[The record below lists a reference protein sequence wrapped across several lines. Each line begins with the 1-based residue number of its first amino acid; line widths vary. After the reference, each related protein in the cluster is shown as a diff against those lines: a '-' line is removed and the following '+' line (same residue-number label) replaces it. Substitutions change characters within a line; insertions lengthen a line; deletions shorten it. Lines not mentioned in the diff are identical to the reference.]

1 MNPRMQEEEVRPE
14 RVITD
19 GREWIVVDGAG
30 GSAHGTAAGWPLRRT
45 HAWLH
50 AARADGEVVTTLLG
64 LEERM
69 RTDAGVCDL
78 APVLTAE
85 ASVERATLEHFT
97 SHPWPTWRFR
107 AGEVVVE
114 RSLFMIHGHH
124 AVVIGYRHVLGGAAR
139 LRVSPLIVARDPDA
153 IPRESPDLQGLSQAI
168 PGRARI
174 QITASDPTLT
184 FWHQGIFVANRL
196 WRRGI
201 SHDLEPRKS
210 EEDALIPGHFDVDL
224 APGETVVLVA
234 STEEGLFRA
243 LASEGRLGTPPPET
257 LSECVAV
264 LAQTERG
271 RRSAVLAS
279 AVQGADY
286 TARQA
291 AAAHGD
297 GLLARR
303 SSPLI
308 EADDPWTQR
317 LAWACAQ
324 GLARRDGRLTLLD
337 PFPGVVERPTSTL
350 RALPG
355 LISMRA
361 FETVGEILRGLA
373 GYLDDGLIPSSLE
386 GGSRSGYQDPEPS
399 LWMIHAAELLARRS
413 EDPATIR
420 DLYPQLESVLQ
431 YYRGGTRAGIRV
443 DGDGLLQVGDE
454 GIKSAALNALWYHAL
469 VAMAQMA
476 RLVGRK
482 ENAAF
487 FLAWA
492 RQHGQCFNETFWDEE
507 TGTVHEA
514 VAPSGPVRGLRP
526 ELLLAVSLTPSVL
539 PAERAAQLVSS
550 VERELFT
557 PLGLRPDPDAVHV
570 EPMWLGT
577 FLAAYLRAHGR
588 SAEAHA
594 RTRAWLESLRQRLDE
609 CTSGHVP
616 ALFDWPARRTRRG
629 SPLPPLEE
637 ARPRGVSPLA
647 AAELQRAWIEEVA
660 HAEAPV
666 TNA

>member
-1 MNPRMQEEEVRPE
+1 MSTGQEVHSPE
-14 RVITD
+14 LATTD
-19 GREWIVVDGAG
+19 AREWLIVDGAG
-30 GSAHGTAAGWPLRRT
+30 GSGHGTVAGWPLRRT

-50 AARADGEVVTTLLG
+50 ATSPSGDVLTTLLG
-64 LEERM
+64 FEERL
-69 RTDAGVCDL
+69 RADAGVYDL

-85 ASVERATLEHFT
+85 TSIDRAILELFT
-97 SHPWPTWRFR
+97 TQPWPMWRFR
-107 AGEVVVE
+107 AGDVIVE
-114 RSLFMIHGHH
+114 RSLFMVHGHH
-124 AVVIGYRHVLGGAAR
+124 ALVIGYRHLGGGAAR
-139 LRVSPLIVARDPDA
+139 LRLSPLIVARDPDA
-153 IPRESPDLQGLSQAI
+153 IQRESPDLQGVAQAI
-168 PGRARI
+168 PGRVRI
-174 QITASDPTLT
+174 QITPADPTLT
-184 FWHQGIFVANRL
+184 LWHQGVFATNRL

-201 SHDLEPRKS
+201 AHGLEPRRT
-210 EEDALIPGHFDVDL
+210 EEDALIPGHLDL
-224 APGETVVLVA
+224 DLQIGETVVVVA
-234 STEEGLFRA
+234 STEEGLFRT

-257 LSECVAV
+257 LAECVAV

-303 SSPLI
+303 ASPLI
-308 EADDPWTQR
+308 EPDDPWTQR
-317 LAWACAQ
+317 LAWATAQ

-337 PFPGVVERPTSTL
+337 PFPGAVERPTSTL

-361 FETVGEILRGLA
+361 FETVGEILRGLS
-373 GYLDDGLIPSSLE
+373 GYLDDGLIPSSIE
-386 GGSRSGYQDPEPS
+386 GGSRTGYQDPEPS

-413 EDPATIR
+413 EDPETIR

-469 VAMAQMA
+469 VAMAQIA
-476 RLVGRK
+476 RLMGRK
-482 ENAAF
+482 ENAAY

-492 RQHGQCFNETFWDEE
+492 RQHGQCFNDTFWDEAS
-507 TGTVHEA
+507 GTVHEA
-514 VAPSGPVRGLRP
+514 VAKSGPLRGLRP

-539 PAERAAQLVSS
+539 PAERAARLVEN
-550 VERELFT
+550 VERALFT
-557 PLGLRPDPDAVHV
+557 PLGLRPDADAVHV

-577 FLAAYLRAHGR
+577 FLAAYLRAKGR
-588 SAEAHA
+588 NPEAHA
-594 RTRAWLESLRQRLDE
+594 QTRAWLAVLRRRLDE
-609 CTSGHVP
+609 STSGHVP
-616 ALFDWPARRTRRG
+616 AVFDWPARRTRRG

-660 HAEAPV
+660 HAEPSVSAR
-666 TNA
+666 

>member
-1 MNPRMQEEEVRPE
+1 MTTGQEVHPDL
-14 RVITD
+14 VTTD
-19 GREWIVVDGAG
+19 AREWIVVDGAG
-30 GSAHGTAAGWPLRRT
+30 GSAHGSVGGWPLRRT

-50 AARADGEVVTTLLG
+50 ATKSHGEVVTVLLG
-64 LEERM
+64 LEERL
-69 RTDAGVCDL
+69 RTDAGVFDL
-78 APVLTAE
+78 APVLTGE
-85 ASVERATLEHFT
+85 ASVESAVFEHF
-97 SHPWPTWRFR
+97 SPQPWPTWRYR
-107 AGEVVVE
+107 ASDVVIE
-114 RSLFMIHGHH
+114 RSLFMIQGHH
-124 AVVIGYRHVLGGAAR
+124 AVVVGYRHVSGGVAR
-139 LRVSPLIVARDPDA
+139 LRLSPLIVARDPDA
-153 IPRESPDLQGLSQAI
+153 ILREGPDLQGLAQDI
-168 PGRARI
+168 PGRVRI
-174 QITASDPTLT
+174 QITPLDPTLT
-184 FWHQGIFVANRL
+184 FWHQGRFIANRL

-201 SHDLEPRKS
+201 AHGLEPRKS
-210 EEDALIPGHFDVDL
+210 EEDALVPGHLDL
-224 APGETVVLVA
+224 DLEPSEAAVIVA
-234 STEEGLFRA
+234 STEESLFRH
-243 LASEGRLGTPPPET
+243 LASEGRLGTPPPGT
-257 LSECVAV
+257 LAECVAV

-291 AAAHGD
+291 AAAHGE
-297 GLLARR
+297 GVLARR
-303 SSPLI
+303 PSPLI

-337 PFPGVVERPTSTL
+337 PFPAAIERPTATL

-361 FETVGEILRGLA
+361 FETVSEILRGLT

-386 GGSRSGYQDPEPS
+386 GGIRSGYQDPEPS

-443 DGDGLLQVGDE
+443 DSDGLLQVGDE

-492 RQHGQCFNETFWDEE
+492 RQHGQCFNDTFWDDAS
-507 TGTVHEA
+507 GTLHEA
-514 VAPSGPVRGLRP
+514 VARSGPVRGLRP
-526 ELLLAVSLTPSVL
+526 EHLLAVSLTPPVL
-539 PAERAAQLVSS
+539 PPERAARLVDL
-550 VERELFT
+550 VEHELFT
-557 PLGLRPDPDAVHV
+557 PLGLKPESDAVHV

-577 FLAAYLRAHGR
+577 FLAAYLRAKGR
-588 SAEAHA
+588 SAEAH
-594 RTRAWLESLRQRLDE
+594 TRARGWLSVLRTRLDE

-616 ALFDWPARRTRRG
+616 AVFDWPSRRTRRG
-629 SPLPPLEE
+629 APLPPVDE
-637 ARPRGVSPLA
+637 ARPRGASPLA

-660 HAEAPV
+660 HAEGAPA
-666 TNA
+666 NA